1 MGLDPNRVTARGI
14 ARTFQNV
21 RLFANMSVIENVM
34 VSQHCRTRQ
43 HAFGALFYT
52 RAFRREE
59 AEIRQRAEEIL
70 SFFGTRL
77 VGYRLDQPAFT
88 LSYANRRR
96 LEIARAMAT
105 QPRLIL
111 LDEPVAGMNPTES
124 AELTGLI
131 GTLRDEWGFAIVVIE
146 HDMEVVREVSDRVVV
161 LDHGTKIAEGDY
173 ADVSNDPQG
182 DRGLPRPGGRSTMS
196 ADQPAATPLMEM
208 RSVNAHYGAVH
219 ALRDVNLSIYEGEMV
234 CLLGGNAS
242 GKSTTLKTLLGM
254 LKPTS
259 GEVVLDGEVVNDKPI
274 SYRVARG
281 VTMVPE
287 NRRLFKRL
295 SVRENLELGAYLRS
309 DTDQIAADMERVFE
323 LFPRVKERINQKS
336 GTLSGGEQ
344 QMVAIGRALM
354 AKPRVLLMDE
364 PSMGL
369 APALVQQNF
378 ELIQQIHEAGLTVF
392 MVEQNANMALSI
404 ADRGW
409 VLQTGRVVLDD
420 TAENLLAHPEL
431 RASYL
436 GQTDT

>member
-1 MGLDPNRVTARGI
+1 
-14 ARTFQNV
+14 
-21 RLFANMSVIENVM
+21 MSTD
-34 VSQHCRTRQ
+34 QH
-43 HAFGALFYT
+43 GA
-52 RAFRREE
+52 A
-59 AEIRQRAEEIL
+59 
-70 SFFGTRL
+70 
-77 VGYRLDQPAFT
+77 V
-88 LSYANRRR
+88 
-96 LEIARAMAT
+96 
-105 QPRLIL
+105 
-111 LDEPVAGMNPTES
+111 
-124 AELTGLI
+124 
-131 GTLRDEWGFAIVVIE
+131 
-146 HDMEVVREVSDRVVV
+146 
-161 LDHGTKIAEGDY
+161 
-173 ADVSNDPQG
+173 
-182 DRGLPRPGGRSTMS
+182 
-196 ADQPAATPLMEM
+196 TPLLEM

-219 ALRDVNLSIYEGEMV
+219 ALRDVDLSIYAGELV

-259 GEVVLDGEVVNDKPI
+259 GEVVLDGEVVNDRPT

-295 SVRENLELGAYLRS
+295 SVRENLDLGAYLRS
-309 DTDQIAADMERVFE
+309 DADGIAADLERVFE
-323 LFPRVKERINQKS
+323 LFPRVKERLSQKA

-344 QMVAIGRALM
+344 QMVAMGRALM

-378 ELIQQIHEAGLTVF
+378 ELIQQIHQAGLTVF

-420 TAENLLAHPEL
+420 TAGNLLAHPDL

-436 GQTDT
+436 GQSDM

>member
-1 MGLDPNRVTARGI
+1 MTAEQPNWNDRAVNAEQPNRNDR
-14 ARTFQNV
+14 
-21 RLFANMSVIENVM
+21 AN
-34 VSQHCRTRQ
+34 
-43 HAFGALFYT
+43 
-52 RAFRREE
+52 
-59 AEIRQRAEEIL
+59 AE
-70 SFFGTRL
+70 
-77 VGYRLDQPAFT
+77 QP
-88 LSYANRRR
+88 N
-96 LEIARAMAT
+96 
-105 QPRLIL
+105 
-111 LDEPVAGMNPTES
+111 S
-124 AELTGLI
+124 AE
-131 GTLRDEWGFAIVVIE
+131 
-146 HDMEVVREVSDRVVV
+146 
-161 LDHGTKIAEGDY
+161 
-173 ADVSNDPQG
+173 
-182 DRGLPRPGGRSTMS
+182 RPAS
-196 ADQPAATPLMEM
+196 APLLEM
-208 RSVNAHYGAVH
+208 RAVNAHYGAVH
-219 ALRDVNLSIYEGEMV
+219 ALRDVDLSIHEGELV

-259 GEVVLDGEVVNDKPI
+259 GEVVLDGEVVNDKPT

-309 DTDQIAADMERVFE
+309 DIDGIATDMERVFE
-323 LFPRVKERINQKS
+323 LFPRVSERLSQKA

-378 ELIQQIHEAGLTVF
+378 ELIQQIHAAGLTVF

-420 TAENLLAHPEL
+420 TADNLLAHPDL

-436 GQTDT
+436 GQAGT